1 MNDVLNH
8 DTRNPAGHPKVG
20 SFGFVNGIDQRIL
33 INTGHCADDI
43 GVEHPTRHGG
53 RDEHIAS

>member
-1 MNDVLNH
+1 LNH
-8 DTRNPAGHPKVG
+8 DTRNPAGHQKVG
-20 SFGFVNGIDQRIL
+20 SFGFVNGMDQRIL